1 MPNRR
6 EFLKDVAGVTAGM
19 AVAGRG
25 AAHAALGAF
34 QAAPPARRRVSI
46 GGRRVT
52 VIDVHAHTFVPEVWD
67 LVKNTPLAA
76 TAKNNLT
83 GAIALG
89 PGTAT
94 RLEYMDKE
102 GIDYQ
107 AINVNAWGYSA
118 DRALAR
124 DLIQLQ
130 NEKIA
135 LAVAAHPDRL
145 VGMATVALQHPD
157 LAADQLD
164 YAVKRLGLRGAAI
177 GGSVEGQELSDRK
190 FDPFWAKA
198 SELGVLLFMHP
209 QNAPGTTSNMRLNG
223 KGGLGNRIGNPLETT
238 VFLSHLIFEGVFD
251 RFPGLRICGAHAG
264 GYLPSYS
271 GRSDAGCQQANG
283 DDCRALKKKPSEYF
297 KKEIMIDTMIFHEEG
312 LRHLVAEVGVGQM
325 VYGTDYPYEWPVG
338 IDFVLNA
345 PFLSNAD
352 KEAMLGGNAMKMLR
366 ITS

>member
-6 EFLKDVAGVTAGM
+6 DFMKTVAAATAG
-19 AVAGRG
+19 AVVGGNSFAQGT
-25 AAHAALGAF
+25 
-34 QAAPPARRRVSI
+34 RRRAMI

-52 VIDVHAHTFVPEVWD
+52 VVDVHAHTFVPEVWD
-67 LVKNTPLAA
+67 LVKDTPLAA

-89 PGTAT
+89 PGTAA
-94 RLEYMDKE
+94 RLQYMDKE

-124 DLIQLQ
+124 DIVQLQ

-135 LAVAAHPDRL
+135 AAVAARPDRF
-145 VGMATVALQHPD
+145 VGMATLALQHPD

-164 YAVKRLGLRGAAI
+164 HAVNKLGLRGGAI

-198 SELGVLLFMHP
+198 EQLGVLLFMHP
-209 QNAPGTTSNMRLNG
+209 QQAPGTTSNPRLNG

-271 GRSDAGCQQANG
+271 GRSDAVCQQANG
-283 DDCRALKKKPSEYF
+283 EDCRGLKKKPSEYF
-297 KKEIMIDTMIFHEEG
+297 KKEIVIDTMIFREEG

-325 VYGTDYPYEWPVG
+325 VYGTDYPFDWPVG
-338 IDFVLNA
+338 IDFILNA
-345 PFLSNAD
+345 KFLSNAD

>member
-6 EFLKDVAGVTAGM
+6 DFLKTVAGATAGL
-19 AVAGRG
+19 AVGGDSFAQGT
-25 AAHAALGAF
+25 
-34 QAAPPARRRVSI
+34 RRRATI
-46 GGRRVT
+46 AGRRVT
-52 VIDVHAHTFVPEVWD
+52 VVDVHAHTFVPEVWD
-67 LVKNTPLAA
+67 LVKDTPLAA

-89 PGTAT
+89 PGTAA
-94 RLEYMDKE
+94 RLQYMDKE

-107 AINVNAWGYSA
+107 AINVNAWGYAA

-124 DLIQLQ
+124 DIVQLQ

-135 LAVAAHPDRL
+135 AAVAAQRDRF

-157 LAADQLD
+157 LAADQLE
-164 YAVKRLGLRGAAI
+164 YAVTKLGLRGAAI

-198 SELGVLLFMHP
+198 EQLAVLLFMHP
-209 QNAPGTTSNMRLNG
+209 QQAPGTTANPRLNG

-271 GRSDAGCQQANG
+271 GRSDAVCAQANG
-283 DDCRALKKKPSEYF
+283 EDCRALKKKPSEYF
-297 KKEIMIDTMIFHEEG
+297 KKEIVIDTMIFHEEG

-325 VYGTDYPYEWPVG
+325 VYGTDYPFDWPVG
-338 IDFVLNA
+338 IDFILNA
-345 PFLSNAD
+345 KFLSNAD